1 MAEDPDFQDVE
12 IALRRHAIAGPPD
25 RLRQRIQAL
34 KRGRSRSPR
43 WWLGAAAAFIA
54 AFWLHAR
61 ASRTLDEVTEPLV
74 ASLAAAHQA
83 QVDDIA
89 QALGGG
95 ASARRIAEELL
106 RRQE

>member
-1 MAEDPDFQDVE
+1 MSEDHDFQDVE
-12 IALRRHAIAGPPD
+12 AALRRHAIAGPPD
-25 RLRQRIQAL
+25 LLRQRLQAPEG
-34 KRGRSRSPR
+34 GRSRSAT
-43 WWLGAAAAFIA
+43 WWLGAAAALVA

-61 ASRTLDEVTEPLV
+61 ASRTLDEMTDARVAPLV
-74 ASLAAAHQA
+74 AAHQA

-95 ASARRIAEELL
+95 APARRIAEELL